1 MSELEILERLR
12 AQAALHRRS
21 GVRLGIG
28 DDCAV
33 FGARAGEDLLI
44 TTDLLVEGVH
54 FERGSHPAAA
64 LGRKALARALSDIAA
79 MGGQARFCLVSLAA
93 PKWADGR
100 FLDGFFRGLL
110 ALARRFRVTLAGGD
124 LTRSER
130 LACDV
135 VVCGAVERGGA
146 LRRSGARAGDV
157 IYVSGVLGGS
167 ALGLRTRRGA
177 AWRRHLEPEPRI
189 GLGAFVRR
197 RLGATAAIDL
207 SDGLALDLHR
217 LAKASA
223 LAASLDSP
231 LPVFPGA
238 SLEEALHG
246 GEDYELLFTA
256 PPGVAVPSRH
266 GGVPLSR
273 IGVMRGGRPGALEF
287 FGRPLAPR
295 GWDPFVEIAKSG
307 TVYSIP
313 ISRRAAAEDRR

>member
-12 AQAALHRRS
+12 AQATLFRRS

-28 DDCAV
+28 DDCAI
-33 FGARAGEDLLI
+33 FAARADEDLLI
-44 TTDLLVEGVH
+44 TTDLLLEGVH
-54 FERGSHPAAA
+54 FERGSHPPAA

-93 PKWADGR
+93 PRWAEGR

-110 ALARRFRVTLAGGD
+110 DLARRYRVTLAGGD
-124 LTRSER
+124 LTRSEA

-146 LRRSGARAGDV
+146 LRRSGARAGDL

-167 ALGLRTRRGA
+167 ALGLRTRKGA
-177 AWRRHLEPEPRI
+177 AWRRHATPKPRLE
-189 GLGAFVRR
+189 LGAFLR

-217 LAKASA
+217 LAKASG
-223 LAASLDSP
+223 LAASIHLP

-246 GEDYELLFTA
+246 GEDYELLFTVG
-256 PPGVAVPSRH
+256 PGVRVAGVH
-266 GGVPLSR
+266 GGVPLTP
-273 IGVMRGGRPGALEF
+273 IGAMRPGRAGALEL
-287 FGRPLAPR
+287 FGRPLAPG
-295 GWDPFVEIAKSG
+295 GWDPFAN
-307 TVYSIP
+307 
-313 ISRRAAAEDRR
+313 R

>member
-12 AQAALHRRS
+12 ARAALHRRS

-28 DDCAV
+28 DDCAI
-33 FGARAGEDLLI
+33 FGARAQEDLLI

-93 PKWADGR
+93 PQWADGR

-110 ALARRFRVTLAGGD
+110 DLARRFRVTLAGGD

-130 LACDV
+130 LACDI

-146 LRRSGARAGDV
+146 LTRGGARSGDLV
-157 IYVSGVLGGS
+157 YVSGVLGGS
-167 ALGLRTRRGA
+167 ALGRRTRRGA
-177 AWRRHLEPEPRI
+177 AWRRHLEPEPRLE
-189 GLGAFVRR
+189 LGAFLR

-217 LAKASA
+217 LARASA
-223 LAASLDSP
+223 LEASLDLP

-238 SLEEALHG
+238 SLDEALHG
-246 GEDYELLFTA
+246 GEDYELLFTVR
-256 PPGVAVPSRH
+256 PGVAVPDRH
-266 GGVPLSR
+266 GGVALSR
-273 IGVMRGGRPGALEF
+273 IGVMRAGRPGAMEF

-295 GWDPFVEIAKSG
+295 GWDPFQKIGDS
-307 TVYSIP
+307 TLNP
-313 ISRRAAAEDRR
+313 HFPPRRG